1 MSAALTG
8 ASGLGYIG
16 RNSAA
21 APAARCVTSPRRSPT
36 GARWVVWCRMQRL
49 LQVPVVTGSRHP
61 TVDEL
66 RQLGAALAS

>member
-1 MSAALTG
+1 MYAALTC

-21 APAARCVTSPRRSPT
+21 APAARCVTIPRRSPT
-36 GARWVVWCRMQRL
+36 GARWVVWCLLQRL
-49 LQVPVVTGSRHP
+49 LQVPVFTGSRHP

-66 RQLGAALAS
+66 KQLGEALAS